1 MMVGG
6 DFMKKG
12 IIIIM
17 LSAVVVVAVAL
28 GTYNWLDNGS
38 EKVSATSDTKEKEQA
53 EEVLQE
59 NRKDI
64 KGNISDADL
73 AAFKEEN
80 LNPFGEST
88 KMEELT
94 DYAYQEYI
102 HGMSHQKVKAS
113 KKWGFYEIH
122 PSRIQWL
129 LDGLDKVELDHE
141 NAYRNI
147 LEKWNNGDFS
157 SVDDDHNAIWS
168 LQNGTV
174 GKATGILSAEAE
186 QAYVNSNGN

>member
-1 MMVGG
+1 
-6 DFMKKG
+6 MKKA
-12 IIIIM
+12 IIII
-17 LSAVVVVAVAL
+17 LSAVLVVVAVAL
-28 GTYNWLDNGS
+28 GTYNWLDSGS
-38 EKVSATSDTKEKEQA
+38 EKTSTASDTKEKEQEEVQP
-53 EEVLQE
+53 EEVLRE

-64 KGNISDADL
+64 KGNVSEEDL

-88 KMEELT
+88 KMEGLM

-141 NAYRNI
+141 NTYRDI
-147 LEKWNNGDFS
+147 LKKWNNGDFS
-157 SVDDDHNAIWS
+157 NVDDDHNAIWG